1 MKKLVLLFALL
12 PTLAYAGD
20 DAVECAK
27 KSDGSVKCEVKKDK
41 VVVDAISVNG
51 GDCDV
56 PDSDKVLWRVFVQIT
71 DPFIKLARY
80 VTPQIVGVHLIVL
93 FAALWTLLARIGLFL
108 TLAAIG
114 LRPTVE
120 A

>member
-20 DAVECAK
+20 DAVDCVK

-56 PDSDKVLWRVFVQIT
+56 PDGDKVLHHAYNKGDNFKVPVKSDSPIPGFGCS
-71 DPFIKLARY
+71 Y
-80 VTPQIVGVHLIVL
+80 VRAVKVTTHDGKSKT
-93 FAALWTLLARIGLFL
+93 FA
-108 TLAAIG
+108 
-114 LRPTVE
+114 PM
-120 A
+120 